1 MESTTCQG
9 DVRPII
15 LRTARTTQSSF
26 AVTIKTA
33 CLCPCFNR
41 KWGGQRAACGDTD
54 LAGAVEACS
63 TVDLPRSCCR
73 PTIGTVGTVARRI
86 IYIQRCAVSKMPYTF
101 IVAVPHPRL
110 VLLARRDR
118 AIPVQEIYNCI
129 GRVRKRRY
137 AHPEIDRARGRS
149 ISLDLMIKLVGSR

>member
-1 MESTTCQG
+1 MAGVGVGGNPGTPGANNSMESTTCQG

-33 CLCPCFNR
+33 WLCPGFNR
-41 KWGGQRAACGDTD
+41 KWGGQRAACGDID

-63 TVDLPRSCCR
+63 TVNLSGCCCR
-73 PTIGTVGTVARRI
+73 PTIGTIGTVARRI

-110 VLLARRDR
+110 VLLARCDR
-118 AIPVQEIYNCI
+118 AIPV
-129 GRVRKRRY
+129 
-137 AHPEIDRARGRS
+137 
-149 ISLDLMIKLVGSR
+149 